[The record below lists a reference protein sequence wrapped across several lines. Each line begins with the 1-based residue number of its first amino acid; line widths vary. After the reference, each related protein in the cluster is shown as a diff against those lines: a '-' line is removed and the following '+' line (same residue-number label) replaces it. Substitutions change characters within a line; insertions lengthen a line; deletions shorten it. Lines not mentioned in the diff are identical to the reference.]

1 MAKDHIYLID
11 SMLNIFPT
19 SSQPL
24 SLSLIPLQSY
34 FCSVCILNCFIPRLL
49 PLQVFETHQIL
60 MLHNTQSCFST
71 KFYRRAIRL
80 SKM

>member
-11 SMLNIFPT
+11 SMLNIFPN

-24 SLSLIPLQSY
+24 SLSYSSSY